1 MNNKLNVLG
10 EPDDIKQALYSSW
23 YELEEALC
31 MVGQRQADMKYGYAT
46 ETTEQ
51 EFLALLADQL
61 REARNMIEWLAPN
74 YHQETLEDWAQGAAE
89 MSHP

>member
-1 MNNKLNVLG
+1 MNDKLNVFG

-23 YELEEALC
+23 CEFEKALC
-31 MVGQRQADMKYGYAT
+31 MVGQRRADMKYSYAT

-51 EFLALLADQL
+51 EFLHQL
-61 REARNMIEWLAPN
+61 SVQLTHARNMIEEFAPN
-74 YHQETLEDWAQGAAE
+74 YHQETLEDWAQAAAE